1 LVGVAVKFTVVP
13 EQTVVASAEILT
25 EGVRLDVTVKVTVL
39 LVATVVEV
47 QAALLVMTKEMASLF
62 AGDVNV

>member
-1 LVGVAVKFTVVP
+1 MKFTVVP
-13 EQTVVASAEILT
+13 EQTEVAYATILT

-47 QAALLVMTKEMASLF
+47 QAALLVITKEMASLF

>member
-1 LVGVAVKFTVVP
+1 MVGVAVKFTVVP
-13 EQTVVASAEILT
+13 EQTVVASAAIPT

-47 QAALLVMTKEMASLF
+47 QAALLVITKEMASLF
-62 AGDVNV
+62 AGEVNV